1 MNFHSAWIDDA
12 GAGGTAGAATGL
24 FPWWSFTKTALAIA
38 ALRLVEEGSLRL
50 DDSRLGKPFTLR
62 HLLTHRAGLPDY
74 GCVDPYHQA
83 VSRGEDAWDREHL
96 LIAAGADRLL
106 FEPGTGWTYSN
117 IGYLFVREA
126 IEAGSGLPLAQALR
140 KLVLDPIGLAGTR
153 LAADR
158 TDFQEIFWPFL
169 RSYDPRWVYHGCLI
183 GPPADAARLLNSLFH
198 GALLAPGTVAA
209 MYERFTPLG
218 DAPSGRLGTEVG
230 YGMGLMV
237 GRMGTVGRAFGHT
250 GSGPGSSN
258 AVCHFPDLRPA
269 ITVAVFAAGDD
280 SGAAEHEAISIA
292 LNAAR

>member
-50 DDSRLGKPFTLR
+50 DDSRPGKPFTLR

-198 GALLAPGTVAA
+198 GALLAPRHGGCHVRALHAA
-209 MYERFTPLG
+209 RRRAIRPPG
-218 DAPSGRLGTEVG
+218 NGGRLRNGVDGGQDG
-230 YGMGLMV
+230 YC
-237 GRMGTVGRAFGHT
+237 RPR
-250 GSGPGSSN
+250 
-258 AVCHFPDLRPA
+258 LRPY
-269 ITVAVFAAGDD
+269 GL
-280 SGAAEHEAISIA
+280 GAWFQQCGVPFPRS
-292 LNAAR
+292 AARYHRSRVCRRR